1 MAQAV
6 TMLPSNVVSGYS
18 SNSIIDSAP
27 PTAII
32 GRTMKS
38 RISARHRHLYRPAQV
53 LTRLP
58 RLPRAGRAASAP
70 DQDLCGLVLLPS
82 TNRAL
87 RSRERPA
94 PGPSATR
101 TDTATSHF
109 ADNMTPGTIRSSSP
123 RTMPRFITNVSPS
136 TGRMRRSPAPRLL
149 AKLGGSSSASERA
162 ACARHAVS
170 RPCTAIDAT
179 KSARRIADVALANS
193 MPIVCMRA
201 DQLGN
206 TFNTA
211 GIRFGHAGSW
221 PEIRAGT
228 TPSRMPSGTATA
240 RLRRK
245 KDSVAL
251 VV

>member
-6 TMLPSNVVSGYS
+6 TMLPSNVVSGYP

-38 RISARHRHLYRPAQV
+38 RISARHRHL
-53 LTRLP
+53 
-58 RLPRAGRAASAP
+58 
-70 DQDLCGLVLLPS
+70 LPS

-101 TDTATSHF
+101 TGTATSHF

-193 MPIVCMRA
+193 MPIICMRA

-206 TFNTA
+206 TSNTA